1 MASGENLGASFSID
15 VSNLKAGLATANKLI
30 RESESEFKA
39 AAAGM
44 DDWQKS
50 EEGLSAQIKNLT
62 TVTGLQQQK
71 VDALTSQY
79 DQLIAEGLDPAS
91 NKAIDL
97 RTQINKETATLEK
110 NKSAL
115 AGAEDALQE
124 LGDAADDAADDVRD
138 TGDAADEAADG
149 FTVAKGAIAGFI
161 SNGLTA
167 LVGACKNAIGSLLG
181 LADETKEYR
190 TELAKLGTAATDAGA
205 STDYIREKWQD
216 MGAVL
221 GDEGAVTEGLN
232 NLLAAGF
239 TTEEAMDEITSHLE
253 GAAIKWKDT
262 LKFEGLSDGLQETLA
277 TGAAVGSFGEM
288 LERSGVNLDTFNAGL
303 ADCTTAA
310 DKQNYVLDQLSKL
323 GLSEVSEAYREQNK
337 DLIDANKAQ
346 AEYTE
351 KQAELGEKMQPVSTA
366 IKEGM
371 AAILGAF
378 SELANNVDFEAIS
391 ASITN
396 AFSWFVDTGIPAITN
411 GFAWMRDNIPTVAT
425 VIAGL
430 STAFIAHKVALLAA
444 TAAEQGMT
452 LAQYGAA
459 AAQRVLNAA
468 MSANPIGLIITA
480 ITALVAA
487 FVYLWN
493 NCESFRN
500 FWIGLWDAIRNAFIK
515 SWDAIKKFFTTTI
528 PQMFSNIISW
538 FQSFASNI
546 GGKLSSALSNVISWG
561 ANLATAGMNAA
572 KKLYTAVVDGLA
584 SLPGKMLE
592 IGTNIVSG
600 IWDGITEKTDWL
612 LDKITGFAKN
622 VLSAITGFFGIKSPS
637 RLMADMVGK
646 NLALGIGEGFEDNI
660 GDVNKQITGS
670 VSALTRGG
678 VSANITGG
686 SGAARGGGNVVV
698 NQYNTYSQAHSRYEI
713 YKSRKN
719 TEAAVKLAMM
729 GAH

>member
-15 VSNLKAGLATANKLI
+15 VSNLKAGLATANKMI

-50 EEGLSAQIKNLT
+50 EEGLTAQIKNLT

-79 DQLIAEGLDPAS
+79 DQLVAEGLDPAS

-115 AGAEDALQE
+115 AGAKDALRE
-124 LGDAADDAADDVRD
+124 MGDGADDAADGVRD

-167 LVGACKNAIGSLLG
+167 LVGACKNAVGSLLG
-181 LADETKEYR
+181 LADETQEYR
-190 TELAKLGTAATDAGA
+190 TELAKLGTAATEAGA

-232 NLLAAGF
+232 NLMAAGF

-253 GAAIKWKDT
+253 GAALKWKDT
-262 LKFEGLSDGLQETLA
+262 LKFEGMSDGLQETLA
-277 TGAAVGSFGEM
+277 TGAAAGAFGEL
-288 LERSGVNLDTFNAGL
+288 LERSGVSLDTFNAGL
-303 ADCTTAA
+303 AECSTEA

-337 DLIDANKAQ
+337 DLIAANKAQ
-346 AEYTE
+346 GEYTE
-351 KQAELGEKMQPVSTA
+351 KQAELGEKMQPISTA

-371 AAILGAF
+371 TAILGAF
-378 SELANNVDFEAIS
+378 SELASNVDFEAIG
-391 ASITN
+391 AQITS
-396 AFSWFVDTGIPAITN
+396 AFSWFVESGVPAITS
-411 GFAWMRDNIPTVAT
+411 GLTWIRDNIPTIAT
-425 VIAGL
+425 VLAGL
-430 STAFIAHKVALLAA
+430 SAAFVAHKVALLAA

-468 MSANPIGLIITA
+468 MNANPVGLIVTA

-500 FWIGLWDAIRNAFIK
+500 FWVDLWNTIK
-515 SWDAIKKFFTTTI
+515 SVFTTTWNAIKSFFTSTI

-538 FQSFASNI
+538 FSGFASDI
-546 GGKLSSALSNVISWG
+546 GGKLSGALSNVISWG
-561 ANLATAGMNAA
+561 ANLASAGVEAA
-572 KKLYTAVVDGLA
+572 QKLYTAVVEGLA
-584 SLPGKMLE
+584 ELPGKMLE
-592 IGTNIVSG
+592 VGVNIVEG
-600 IWDGITEKTDWL
+600 IWEGITETTDWL
-612 LDKITGFAKN
+612 LTKITEFANK
-622 VLSAITGFFGIKSPS
+622 VLSSIMGFFGIRSPS
-637 RLMADMVGK
+637 RVMADMVGK

-670 VSALTRGG
+670 VSALTHGG
-678 VSANITGG
+678 VSANING
-686 SGAARGGGNVVV
+686 STARAGGNVTV
-698 NQYNTYSQAHSRYEI
+698 NQYNTYSQAHSRFEI